1 MKNLYTKQLHN
12 MAESLKTLRPY
23 TIAGQSF
30 VNECLQAISKS
41 ALTLSRAKW
50 MLESAGSIKNDVKLN
65 AWKQSQL
72 QAFNF
77 DSIKTKLSIVCE
89 SLDMESP
96 NQVAAMDMAEE
107 LVMNEPNDKCVLK
120 AIVVDHVLDKYN
132 MYPEVAELIAN
143 AKQMY
148 MQNPRTAS
156 RARAMKRRRR

>member
-1 MKNLYTKQLHN
+1 MKQLYTQTLHN

-50 MLESAGSIKNDVKLN
+50 MLESANSIKNDVKLN
-65 AWKQSQL
+65 AWKNEQLSQ
-72 QAFNF
+72 FDF

-96 NQVAAMDMAEE
+96 NQAAAIGQAEE
-107 LVMNEPNDKCVLK
+107 LVANEPNDKCVLK
-120 AIVVDHVLDKYN
+120 AIVVGSY
-132 MYPEVAELIAN
+132 
-143 AKQMY
+143 
-148 MQNPRTAS
+148 
-156 RARAMKRRRR
+156 RRRL